1 MKLGDRIRALRE
13 DLGISQAEL
22 ARRAE
27 ITKGYMSQIE
37 SNQAPRPSGAVLFG
51 LAQALGVTVAD
62 LLGKRIEPVDHNVPE
77 SLRAFAMQED
87 LPSQDV
93 EMLAQI
99 KFRGQQPQR
108 AEDWRYIYESIK
120 RTIRE

>member
-1 MKLGDRIRALRE
+1 MELGDRIRALRK
-13 DLGISQAEL
+13 DMGISQTEL

-37 SNQAPRPSGAVLFG
+37 SNQAPRPSATVLFNV
-51 LAQALGVTVAD
+51 AQALGVTVAD
-62 LLGKRIEPVDHNVPE
+62 LLGRRVEPAEQNIPE
-77 SLRAFAMQED
+77 SLRVFADEAG
-87 LPSQDV
+87 LPAQDI